1 MRKYGLFGFFT
12 AALVALDQ
20 WSKHWTV
27 QNIGWRDEIHV
38 IDGWFSLV
46 YAENPGAAFSFM
58 ADNPYR
64 MHFFIGFTLVAVAVL
79 GGMLVQLDEDEKFQ
93 ATSLGVL
100 MAGVVGNLIDRVR
113 QGYVVDMFKA
123 YTEYEPWKEWLI
135 ETFRTNVWPIFNV
148 ADICINLGVGLILF
162 HYLFLEG
169 RRGDDE
175 DVEVDAAA
183 LPPVEA

>member
-1 MRKYGLFGFFT
+1 
-12 AALVALDQ
+12 LD
-20 WSKHWTV
+20 
-27 QNIGWRDEIHV
+27 D
-38 IDGWFSLV
+38 
-46 YAENPGAAFSFM
+46 
-58 ADNPYR
+58 
-64 MHFFIGFTLVAVAVL
+64 
-79 GGMLVQLDEDEKFQ
+79 DEKFQ

-100 MAGVVGNLIDRVR
+100 MAGVIGNLIDRVR

-123 YTEYEPWKEWLI
+123 YTEYEPWRDWLI